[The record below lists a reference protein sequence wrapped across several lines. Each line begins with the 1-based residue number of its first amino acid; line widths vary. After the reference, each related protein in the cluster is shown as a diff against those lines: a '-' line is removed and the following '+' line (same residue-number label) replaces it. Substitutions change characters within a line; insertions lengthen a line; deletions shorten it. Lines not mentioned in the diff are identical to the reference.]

1 MVAAL
6 VETSY
11 RAQKT
16 VHAVVAGAVM
26 RVFHQLVKPGP
37 IPSAAERAAL
47 HARFKALLEADLEHV
62 RRGAYPEKLLFRT
75 GLRDALRTLPE
86 SVLEFPRVILRARRQ
101 GYDDLPEMPH
111 PERYPRYY
119 RRTFHWQSDGW
130 FSKKSAKMY
139 DPGVDLLFGGTAD
152 VMRRMILPDLA
163 AFLRP
168 ACSAC
173 SERPA
178 TTSPARRSDAS
189 APRHL
194 DIACGTGRFLG
205 QLHETVPDV
214 RLYGLDLSPSY
225 LEHAREQLAHIA
237 DLALV
242 AENAEAMPF
251 ADGTF
256 DTVSSVFL
264 FHELPSDARR
274 NVLAEAFRVLRPGG
288 LLAILD
294 SAQLDDAGELAF
306 FLANFPRLYHEPYF
320 KGYLSD
326 PLPALVTAAG
336 FELVADRD
344 HFVARAVIA
353 RRPPTR
359 PLTSATS
366 S

>member
-1 MVAAL
+1 MVAAF

-16 VHAVVAGAVM
+16 AHAVLAAAVM

-37 IPSAAERAAL
+37 IPSAAERDAL
-47 HARFKALLEADLEHV
+47 QTRFKALLEADLEHV
-62 RRGAYPEKLLFRT
+62 RRGCYPEKLLFRT
-75 GLRDALRTLPE
+75 GLRDTLRALPE
-86 SVLEFPRVILRARRQ
+86 GVLEFPRVILRARRQ
-101 GYDDLPEMPH
+101 GYDDLPAMPH

-168 ACSAC
+168 IA
-173 SERPA
+173 
-178 TTSPARRSDAS
+178 

-205 QLHETVPDV
+205 QMHETVPAV
-214 RLYGLDLSPSY
+214 RLYGLDLSPAY

-237 DLALV
+237 DLALI

-294 SAQLDDAGELAF
+294 SAQLDDAPELAF
-306 FLANFPRLYHEPYF
+306 FLGSFPHIYHEPYF
-320 KGYLSD
+320 KGYLAD
-326 PLPALVTAAG
+326 PLPALVTDAG

-344 HFVARAVIA
+344 HFVSRAVIA
-353 RRPPTR
+353 RRP
-359 PLTSATS
+359 S
-366 S
+366 

>member
-11 RAQKT
+11 RAQKLA
-16 VHAVVAGAVM
+16 HAVVAAAVM

-37 IPSAAERAAL
+37 IPSAPERDAL
-47 HARFKALLEADLEHV
+47 QSRFKALIEADLEHV
-62 RRGAYPEKLLFRT
+62 RNGAYPEKLLFRT
-75 GLRDALRTLPE
+75 GLRDTLRALPE
-86 SVLEFPRVILRARRQ
+86 GVLEFPRVILRARRQ
-101 GYDDLPEMPH
+101 GYADLPAMPH
-111 PERYPRYY
+111 PERYPHYY

-130 FSKKSAKMY
+130 FSKRSAKMY

-163 AFLRP
+163 NFLR
-168 ACSAC
+168 S
-173 SERPA
+173 
-178 TTSPARRSDAS
+178 SPSS
-189 APRHL
+189 SPRHL

-205 QLHETVPDV
+205 QLHATVPDV
-214 RLYGLDLSPSY
+214 RLYGLDLSPAY
-225 LEHAREQLAHIA
+225 LDFARARLAHIP
-237 DLALV
+237 DLALI

-306 FLANFPRLYHEPYF
+306 FLQNFPRLYHEPYF
-320 KGYLSD
+320 KGYLQD
-326 PLPALVTAAG
+326 PLPELVKGAG

-344 HFVARAVIA
+344 HFVSRAVIA
-353 RRPPTR
+353 RRP
-359 PLTSATS
+359 LAAASA
-366 S
+366 

>member
-6 VETSY
+6 IETSY

-16 VHAVVAGAVM
+16 AHAVLAGAVM
-26 RVFHQLVKPGP
+26 QVFHLLVKPGP
-37 IPSAAERAAL
+37 IPSAVERDAL
-47 HARFKALLEADLEHV
+47 QTRFRALLEADLAQA
-62 RRGAYPEKLLFRT
+62 RSGAYPEKLLFRT
-75 GLRDALRTLPE
+75 GLRDTLRALPGG
-86 SVLEFPRVILRARRQ
+86 VLEFPRVILRARRQ
-101 GYDDLPEMPH
+101 GYDDLPKMPH
-111 PERYPRYY
+111 PERYPHYY

-130 FSKKSAKMY
+130 FSKKSALMY

-168 ACSAC
+168 LAN
-173 SERPA
+173 
-178 TTSPARRSDAS
+178 AS
-189 APRHL
+189 PRHL

-205 QLHETVPDV
+205 QLHETVPGV

-225 LEHAREQLAHIA
+225 LEHARAQLSHIA
-237 DLALV
+237 DLSLV

-294 SAQLDDAGELAF
+294 SAQLDDAGDLAF
-306 FLANFPRLYHEPYF
+306 FLQNFPRLYHEPYF
-320 KGYLSD
+320 KGYLAD
-326 PLPALVTAAG
+326 PLPALVTDAG

-344 HFVARAVIA
+344 HFVSRAVIA
-353 RRPPTR
+353 RRPG
-359 PLTSATS
+359 PLTVATPS
-366 S
+366 